1 MYSTVKKVHMHRE
14 NSCSST
20 DAANEFHTSH
30 LIALSDNFGVSTP
43 NDSTNSN
50 KSVVNINEAP

>member
-1 MYSTVKKVHMHRE
+1 MHRE

-20 DAANEFHTSH
+20 DAAKEFHTSH
-30 LIALSDNFGVSTP
+30 LIALSDNFGVSLSTP